1 MSQIKIKQI
10 DGLQDILDAIIV
22 SITSGSLKS
31 TFTQVGHGFSAGVV
45 VAFDGGQWVLAD
57 SSNEDQLGR
66 MVVESITDADNFVAV
81 QVGTVNVSTWDLTPG
96 AFYVVSDAGDGVP
109 VLFTTN
115 DAFAYSNPVMQ
126 ALTSTSAHV
135 LPWRPSVGATRELE
149 QGVQV
154 YQRDLTPLATNGDY
168 SSTGI
173 TIDYTPFSDSAVD
186 VLVNGLGLSEADGD
200 RDAAAVYFSNDGGA
214 TAKTIADIEAG
225 DELYWNGDIAGF
237 ELTSDDTIDIMYERA
252 QGV

>member
-31 TFTQVGHGFSAGVV
+31 TFTQVNHGFAAGVV

-81 QVGTVNVSTWDLTPG
+81 QVGTVNVSTWNLTPG
-96 AFYVVSDAGDGVP
+96 AFYVVSDVGDGVP

-115 DAFAYSNPVMQ
+115 DAFTYSNPVMQ
-126 ALTSTSAHV
+126 ALTSTTAHV
-135 LPWRPSVGATRELE
+135 LPWRPSVGAGRVLE
-149 QGVQV
+149 QGVAV
-154 YQRDLTPLATNGDY
+154 YQRDLIPLASNGDY

-186 VLVNGLGLSEADGD
+186 ILVNGIGVSEADGD
-200 RDAAAVYFSNDGGA
+200 RNAGAAYFSNDGGA
-214 TAKTIADIEAG
+214 TAKAIADIEAG
-225 DELYWNGDIAGF
+225 DELYWNGVIAGF
-237 ELTSDDTIDIMYERA
+237 DLTTDDTIDIIYERA

>member
-31 TFTQVGHGFSAGVV
+31 TFTQVDHGFSAGVV

-154 YQRDLTPLATNGDY
+154 YQRDLTPLATNGNY
-168 SSTGI
+168 SATGI

-200 RDAAAVYFSNDGGA
+200 RDAAAVYFSNDGGL
-214 TAKTIADIEAG
+214 TAKTIANIESG

-237 ELTSDDTIDIMYERA
+237 ELTADDLIDIMYERA

>member
-10 DGLQDILDAIIV
+10 EGLQDILDAIIV
-22 SITSGSLKS
+22 SITSGSVKS
-31 TFTQVGHGFSAGVV
+31 TFTQVAHGFSAGTI

-66 MVVESITDADNFVAV
+66 IVIESITDADNFVGV
-81 QVGTVNVSTWDLTPG
+81 QVGTITVSTWDLTPG
-96 AFYVVSDAGDGVP
+96 AFYVVDDSATGVP
-109 VLFTTN
+109 ALFTTN
-115 DAFAYSNPVMQ
+115 DAYSFSNPVMQ
-126 ALTSTSAHV
+126 AITSTTAHV
-135 LPWRPSVGATRELE
+135 LPWRPSVGSASDIE

-154 YQRDLTPLATNGDY
+154 YQRDLTPLASNGNY

-200 RDAAAVYFSNDGGA
+200 RNEAAVYFSNDGGA
-214 TAKTIADIEAG
+214 TAKSIANIEAG
-225 DELYWNGDIAGF
+225 DELYWNGGIAGF
-237 ELTSDDTIDIMYERA
+237 DLTADDVIDIIYERT
-252 QGV
+252 QEV

>member
-10 DGLQDILDAIIV
+10 EGLQDILDAIIV

-31 TFTQVGHGFSAGVV
+31 TFTQVNHGFSAGVV

-57 SSNEDQLGR
+57 SSVEDTLGR

-81 QVGTVNVSTWDLTPG
+81 QVGTVEVSTWNLTPG
-96 AFYVVSDAGDGVP
+96 AFYVVSDVGDGVP

-126 ALTSTSAHV
+126 ALTSTTAHV
-135 LPWRPSVGATRELE
+135 LPWRPSVGDTVEIE

-154 YQRDLTPLATNGDY
+154 YQRDLTPLATNGNY

-200 RDAAAVYFSNDGGA
+200 RDEAAVYFSNDGGL
-214 TAKTIADIEAG
+214 TAKTIANIEAG
-225 DELYWNGDIAGF
+225 DTLYWNGDIAGF
-237 ELTSDDTIDIMYERA
+237 ELTADDVIDIMYERA

>member
-31 TFTQVGHGFSAGVV
+31 TFTQVNHGFTAGVV

-57 SSNEDQLGR
+57 ASNEDQLGR
-66 MVVESITDADNFVAV
+66 VVVESITDADNFVGV
-81 QVGTVNVSTWDLTPG
+81 QVGTVEVSTWNLTPS
-96 AFYVVSDAGDGVP
+96 AFYVVDDSGTGVP
-109 VLFTTN
+109 ALFTTN
-115 DAFAYSNPVMQ
+115 DAYAYSNPVMQ
-126 ALTSTSAHV
+126 ALTSTTAHV
-135 LPWRPSVGATRELE
+135 LPWRPSVGDTVEIE

-154 YQRDLTPLATNGDY
+154 YQRDLTPLATSGNY

-186 VLVNGLGLSEADGD
+186 ILVNGLGLSEADGD
-200 RDAAAVYFSNDGGA
+200 RDAAPVYFSNDGGL
-214 TAKTIADIEAG
+214 TAKTIANIEAG
-225 DELYWNGDIAGF
+225 DTLYWNGDIAGF
-237 ELTSDDTIDIMYERA
+237 ELSTDDLIDIIYERA
-252 QGV
+252 QAV

>member
-10 DGLQDILDAIIV
+10 EGLQDVLDAIIV
-22 SITSGSLKS
+22 SITSGSVKS
-31 TFTQVGHGFSAGVV
+31 TFTQIGHGFSAGQV
-45 VAFDGGQWVLAD
+45 VAFDGGSWVLAD
-57 SSNEDQLGR
+57 SSTEDTLGR
-66 MVVESITDADNFVAV
+66 IVIESITDANNFVGV
-81 QVGTVNVSTWDLTPG
+81 QLGTVTVSTWNLTPG
-96 AFYVVSDAGDGVP
+96 AFYVVDDSGTGNP

-126 ALTSTSAHV
+126 AITATTAHV
-135 LPWRPSVGATRELE
+135 LPWRPSVGDTVEIE

-154 YQRDLTPLATNGDY
+154 YQRDLTPLATSGDY

-200 RDAAAVYFSNDGGA
+200 RDAAAVYFSNDGGL
-214 TAKTIADIEAG
+214 TAKSIANIEAG
-225 DELYWNGDIAGF
+225 DTLYWNGDIAGF
-237 ELTSDDTIDIMYERA
+237 ELTADDVIDIMYERA

>member
-31 TFTQVGHGFSAGVV
+31 TFTQVNHGFTAGVV

-81 QVGTVNVSTWDLTPG
+81 QVGTVNVSTWNLTPG
-96 AFYVVSDAGDGVP
+96 AFYVVSDVGDGVP

-115 DAFAYSNPVMQ
+115 DAFTYSNPVMQ
-126 ALTSTSAHV
+126 ALTSTTAHV
-135 LPWRPSVGATRELE
+135 LPWRPSVGAGRVLE
-149 QGVQV
+149 QGVAV
-154 YQRDLTPLATNGDY
+154 YQRDLIPLASNGDY

-186 VLVNGLGLSEADGD
+186 ILVNGIGVSEADGD
-200 RDAAAVYFSNDGGA
+200 RNAGAAYFSNDGGA
-214 TAKTIADIEAG
+214 TAKAIADIEAG
-225 DELYWNGDIAGF
+225 DELYWNGVIAGF
-237 ELTSDDTIDIMYERA
+237 DLTTDDTIDIIYERA

>member
-31 TFTQVGHGFSAGVV
+31 TFTQVNHGFSAGVV

-57 SSNEDQLGR
+57 ASNEDQLGR
-66 MVVESITDADNFVAV
+66 MVVESITDSDNFVAV
-81 QVGTVNVSTWDLTPG
+81 QVGTVEVSTWDLTPG

-126 ALTSTSAHV
+126 AMTSTSAHV
-135 LPWRPSVGATRELE
+135 LPWRPSVGATVELF

-168 SSTGI
+168 SPTGI

-200 RDAAAVYFSNDGGA
+200 RDAAEAYFSNDGGL
-214 TAKTIADIEAG
+214 TAKLIANIEAG

-237 ELTSDDTIDIMYERA
+237 DLSTDDTIDIMYERA

>member
-10 DGLQDILDAIIV
+10 EGLQDVLDAIIV

-154 YQRDLTPLATNGDY
+154 YQRDLTPLVTNGNY

-200 RDAAAVYFSNDGGA
+200 RDAAAVYFSNDGGL
-214 TAKTIADIEAG
+214 TARAIADIEAG
-225 DELYWNGDIAGF
+225 DELYWNGGIAGF
-237 ELTSDDTIDIMYERA
+237 ELTTDDTIDIMYERA

>member
-10 DGLQDILDAIIV
+10 EGLQDVLDAIIV

-135 LPWRPSVGATRELE
+135 LPWRPSVGATIELE

-154 YQRDLTPLATNGDY
+154 YQRDLTPLVTNGNY

-200 RDAAAVYFSNDGGA
+200 RDAAAVYFSNDGGL
-214 TAKTIADIEAG
+214 TARAIADIEAG
-225 DELYWNGDIAGF
+225 DELYWNGGIAGF
-237 ELTSDDTIDIMYERA
+237 ELTADDTIDIMYERA

>member
-10 DGLQDILDAIIV
+10 EGLQDILDAIIV
-22 SITSGSLKS
+22 SITSGSVKS
-31 TFTQVGHGFSAGVV
+31 TFTQVAHGFSAGPI

-66 MVVESITDADNFVAV
+66 IVIESITDADNFVGV
-81 QVGTVNVSTWDLTPG
+81 QVGTITVSTWDLTPG
-96 AFYVVSDAGDGVP
+96 AFYVVDDSATGVP
-109 VLFTTN
+109 ALFTTN
-115 DAFAYSNPVMQ
+115 DAYSFSNPVMQ
-126 ALTSTSAHV
+126 AITSTTAHV
-135 LPWRPSVGATRELE
+135 LPWRPSVGSASDIE

-154 YQRDLTPLATNGDY
+154 YQRDLSPLATNGNY

-200 RDAAAVYFSNDGGA
+200 RNEAAVYFSNDGGA
-214 TAKTIADIEAG
+214 TAKSIANIEAG
-225 DELYWNGDIAGF
+225 DELYWNGGIAGF
-237 ELTSDDTIDIMYERA
+237 DLTADDVIDIIYERT
-252 QGV
+252 QEV